1 MSAEASLFPVFL
13 KLEGRAVVL
22 VGGGAVARVKLSE
35 LIRAGA
41 RVTVVAPEVRPE
53 ISSSGVTVV
62 QREFVSSDL
71 DDAWFV
77 VAAAPPEVNRRVA
90 AAAAERRVF
99 VNAVDDADRASA
111 YTGGVFRRGGVMI
124 AVSTEGRAPAL
135 AGLLREGLEAVVPED
150 VEAWIATAR
159 QLRQQQ
165 RTAGVPMGD
174 RRPLLLG
181 ALNRLYDARAI
192 GRSEAK
198 S

>member
-1 MSAEASLFPVFL
+1 MSSEASLFPVFL

-22 VGGGAVARVKLSE
+22 VGGGAAARVKLSE

-62 QREFVSSDL
+62 QREFVAGDL

-111 YTGGVFRRGGVMI
+111 
-124 AVSTEGRAPAL
+124 
-135 AGLLREGLEAVVPED
+135 
-150 VEAWIATAR
+150 
-159 QLRQQQ
+159 
-165 RTAGVPMGD
+165 
-174 RRPLLLG
+174 
-181 ALNRLYDARAI
+181 
-192 GRSEAK
+192 
-198 S
+198 